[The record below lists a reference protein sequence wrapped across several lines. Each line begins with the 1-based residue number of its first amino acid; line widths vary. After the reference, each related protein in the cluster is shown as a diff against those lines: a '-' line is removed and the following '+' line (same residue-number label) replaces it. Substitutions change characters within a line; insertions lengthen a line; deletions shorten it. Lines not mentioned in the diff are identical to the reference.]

1 MRPTIFGAQE
11 LCAAALAETVGA
23 FSLHLSTICRLFTAA
38 PFAPIIFHFA
48 CVNFAWLF
56 VLHLLGDGC
65 MCCTE
70 TEAVNVYHA
79 VSV

>member
-11 LCAAALAETVGA
+11 LCAAALEETVGA
-23 FSLHLSTICRLFTAA
+23 FGLHLSTICRLFTAA
-38 PFAPIIFHFA
+38 PFVPIISH
-48 CVNFAWLF
+48 FAWLF